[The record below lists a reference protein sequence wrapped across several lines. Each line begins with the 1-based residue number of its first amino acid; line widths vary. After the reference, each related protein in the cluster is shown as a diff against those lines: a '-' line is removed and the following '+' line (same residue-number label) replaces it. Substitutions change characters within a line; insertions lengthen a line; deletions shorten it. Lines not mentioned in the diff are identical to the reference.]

1 MIRVG
6 IGGWTYAPWRG
17 SFYPAGLQQ
26 ARELAFAARAVSA
39 IEINAT
45 FYRLQSAKSWA
56 AWRDAVPD
64 GFRFAMKGS
73 RYVTNRKILGE
84 AGEAIGRFLD
94 QGLVEL
100 GDRLG
105 PINWQLADTKRF
117 DPDDM
122 AAFLALLPPSH
133 QGVRLRHVIE
143 PRHESFR
150 DPAFASLVR
159 QAGVGVVIADS
170 TDYPHFEVAA
180 GGLRYARLQS
190 CREAEPAGYA
200 DAALDQ
206 WAARARDWAAGG
218 DDVFL
223 FFIGGDKVRAP
234 AAAQA
239 LRTRLDGA

>member
-17 SFYPAGLQQ
+17 SFYPPGLQQ
-26 ARELAFAARAVSA
+26 ARELAFAARAVTA

-56 AWRDAVPD
+56 AWRDAVPE

-73 RYVTNRKILGE
+73 RYVTNRKVLAE
-84 AGEAIGRFLD
+84 AGESIGRFLD

-117 DPDDM
+117 DPDDL
-122 AAFLALLPPSH
+122 AAFLALLPRTH
-133 QGVRLRHVIE
+133 RGVPLAHVIE

-150 DPAFASLVR
+150 DPAFDALA
-159 QAGVGVVIADS
+159 QAAGVGVVIADS
-170 TDYPHFEVAA
+170 DDYPSFDVRA
-180 GGLRYARLQS
+180 GGVRYARLQS

-200 DAALDQ
+200 DAALDH
-206 WAARARDWAAGG
+206 WAALARDWSAAG
-218 DDVFL
+218 DEVFL

-239 LRTRLDGA
+239 LLTRLG